1 MLSFGSPPYSCATC
15 CLHSRALR
23 ASPGINDHY
32 GSIRAATRRSLCQT
46 EKNRDEDVSA
56 LPSGERRRLSER
68 DITLSHPATPDV
80 MTDKQ
85 PFRSS
90 ESAS

>member
-1 MLSFGSPPYSCATC
+1 MTIMAPLGLLLGGHYT
-15 CLHSRALR
+15 RLR
-23 ASPGINDHY
+23 K
-32 GSIRAATRRSLCQT
+32 
-46 EKNRDEDVSA
+46 KNGDEDVGA
-56 LPSGERRRLSER
+56 VPSGEGRRLSER
-68 DITLSHPATPDV
+68 DITFSHPATPDV